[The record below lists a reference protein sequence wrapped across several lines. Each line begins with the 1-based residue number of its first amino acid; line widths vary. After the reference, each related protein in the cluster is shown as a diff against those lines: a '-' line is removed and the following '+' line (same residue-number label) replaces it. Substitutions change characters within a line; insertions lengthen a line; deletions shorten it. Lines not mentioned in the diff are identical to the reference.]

1 MSHCA
6 KDTLR
11 KWATAGLFLGCIV
24 LFFAGLWSGSGRIP
38 PEQWLM
44 PDADAPFGYEI
55 NLIVYLRM
63 LHMGSAFVVGGS
75 LALAGLI
82 LQAMLRNP
90 LCEPYTL
97 GISSGAGV
105 GAALA
110 IILGL
115 DICWMPALPLCA
127 LVGGLLALAV
137 VLTISRGGGRGVESL
152 LLSGVIV
159 GTIASSILMYLLSV
173 TESRR
178 LASVTW
184 WMLGNL
190 QCDAHLLGI
199 GALVLTGVFFLTL
212 RYAPAVN
219 ALSLGES
226 EAWNRGVDP
235 RKLLPVLIT
244 AGSLLAAMTVALA
257 GIVGFCGLVIPHLSR
272 RLFGSDHRK
281 NLLPCVLSGALF
293 LMVGDI
299 LSRSI
304 YPAREIPIGV
314 ITALV
319 GGPVF
324 LWVLNRRGR
333 R

>member
-1 MSHCA
+1 MKVSG
-6 KDTLR
+6 KDR
-11 KWATAGLFLGCIV
+11 FRHWATAGLLLGCAL
-24 LFFAGLWSGSGRIP
+24 LFFTGLWSGSGTIP
-38 PEQWLM
+38 PGEWLCEN
-44 PDADAPFGYEI
+44 PDAPLGYEVD
-55 NLIVYLRM
+55 LIISLRM
-63 LHMGSAFVVGGS
+63 LHMGCAFVVGGS

-115 DICWMPALPLCA
+115 DIFWMPALPLCA
-127 LVGGLLALAV
+127 LLGGLAALGV
-137 VLTISRGGGRGVESL
+137 VLTISRGGSRGVESL

-199 GALVLTGVFFLTL
+199 GAVVLLMVFGLTF

-235 RKLLPVLIT
+235 RKLLPLLII
-244 AGSLLAAMTVALA
+244 AGSLLAAMTVAQA
-257 GIVGFCGLVIPHLSR
+257 GIVGFCGLVIPHLTR
-272 RLFGSDHRK
+272 RIFGSDHRK
-281 NLLPCVLSGALF
+281 NLLPCVLLGALF
-293 LMVGDI
+293 LMLGDI

-304 YPAREIPIGV
+304 FPAREIPIGV

-324 LWVLNRRGR
+324 LWVLNRRAR